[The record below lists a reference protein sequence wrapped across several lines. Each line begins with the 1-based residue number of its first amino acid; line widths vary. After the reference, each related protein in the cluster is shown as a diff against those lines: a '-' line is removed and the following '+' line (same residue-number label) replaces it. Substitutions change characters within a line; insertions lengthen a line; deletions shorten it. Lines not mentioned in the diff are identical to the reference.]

1 MTRRS
6 PAAVLKISIED
17 VSSLHAAYM
26 SFLRN
31 GGLFISTTQTHKL
44 GAQVR
49 LLLTLL
55 DEPAVIPI
63 EGRVVWVTPEGAQ
76 GNRPAGIGVEF
87 SEENEAVNAK
97 IENYLGGALF
107 SDRLTHTL

>member
-1 MTRRS
+1 MTTRS
-6 PAAVLKISIED
+6 HAAVLEIWIKD

-31 GGLFISTTQTHKL
+31 GGLFISTTQGHKL
-44 GAQVR
+44 GARVR

-55 DEPAVIPI
+55 DEPAAIPI

-87 SEENEAVNAK
+87 FEESEAVNAK
-97 IENYLGGALF
+97 IENYLGGTLS

>member
-31 GGLFISTTQTHKL
+31 GGLFISTTQAHTL

-49 LLLTLL
+49 LLLRLL
-55 DEPAVIPI
+55 DEPAAIPI
-63 EGRVVWVTPEGAQ
+63 GGRVVWVTPKGAH

-87 SEENEAVNAK
+87 SDENEAVNAK
-97 IENYLGGALF
+97 IENYLGGALS

>member
-1 MTRRS
+1 MTTRS
-6 PAAVLKISIED
+6 HAAVLEIWIKD

-31 GGLFISTTQTHKL
+31 GGLFISTTQAHKL
-44 GAQVR
+44 GARVR

-55 DEPAVIPI
+55 DEPAAIPI

-87 SEENEAVNAK
+87 SEESEAVNAK
-97 IENYLGGALF
+97 IENYLGGTLS

>member
-1 MTRRS
+1 MTTRS
-6 PAAVLKISIED
+6 HAAVLEIWIKD

-31 GGLFISTTQTHKL
+31 GGLFISTTQAHGL
-44 GAQVR
+44 GEQVR

-55 DEPAVIPI
+55 DEPAAIPI

-76 GNRPAGIGVEF
+76 GNRPTGVGVEF
-87 SEENEAVNAK
+87 SGENETVNAK
-97 IENYLGGALF
+97 IENYLGGALS
-107 SDRLTHTL
+107 SDRVTHTL